1 MLLKKRPA
9 SAARVLRASRFTRRR
24 GRRDSTIFLA
34 SIFIGLTI
42 MILNI
47 IMMLNNSH
55 SKNILRSQEQ
65 SFTITLADN
74 PFCNSLKGA
83 LSHGPE
89 NRTMIHTFVSNAGHF
104 PFLHN
109 ALLSMRRNGM
119 HWTPLVLSMGE
130 QLCTMLAN
138 MSELGG
144 NVICVPYLERHLE
157 QLQRDEPES
166 MKQIQDFIREDT
178 AVSSLQAGNDKS
190 SNNNSN
196 SSEFQTIDTSFYGW
210 GAVAHKFLINSKLYA
225 LRDVL
230 ECGADAFITDTD
242 IGFRKDPRPFFAI
255 SGPKGDII
263 AQNDTNPT
271 VYELNINSGFMYWKR
286 TDQNL
291 DLIHDIITVPPFWH
305 VDQVRVNTRMY
316 KRNTPHTILDTFLF
330 PNGAATIEMMG
341 DSIILHANW
350 NDKQHEKE
358 NMLKRANLWFLE

>member
-1 MLLKKRPA
+1 M
-9 SAARVLRASRFTRRR
+9 
-24 GRRDSTIFLA
+24 
-34 SIFIGLTI
+34 
-42 MILNI
+42 
-47 IMMLNNSH
+47 
-55 SKNILRSQEQ
+55 RS
-65 SFTITLADN
+65 
-74 PFCNSLKGA
+74 
-83 LSHGPE
+83 
-89 NRTMIHTFVSNAGHF
+89 
-104 PFLHN
+104 
-109 ALLSMRRNGM
+109 
-119 HWTPLVLSMGE
+119 
-130 QLCTMLAN
+130 
-138 MSELGG
+138 
-144 NVICVPYLERHLE
+144 YLERHLE

-263 AQNDTNPT
+263 AQNDTNPM